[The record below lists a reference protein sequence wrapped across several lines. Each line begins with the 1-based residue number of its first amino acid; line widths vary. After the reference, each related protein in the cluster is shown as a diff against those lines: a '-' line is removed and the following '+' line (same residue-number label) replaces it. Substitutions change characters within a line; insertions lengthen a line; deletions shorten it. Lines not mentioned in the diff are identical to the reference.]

1 MRNVIGVERALDG
14 VGNGAF
20 GQRSGPAQGVNLHE
34 MLTGCIQFVL
44 QLEAEGELAGIAM
57 DGDHDRSFEYGMDG
71 RLIPR
76 ERRDEDGG
84 GGRDWF

>member
-1 MRNVIGVERALDG
+1 
-14 VGNGAF
+14 
-20 GQRSGPAQGVNLHE
+20 

-76 ERRDEDGG
+76 ERRDENGG